1 MSALA
6 VIRPNDWELPL
17 FVHVLA
23 GFVLI
28 GALFMAATY
37 LFAARR
43 DGSVE
48 LTRAGFRSLLIVAL
62 PALLA
67 TRFAGQWIASQEDLE
82 DAEVT
87 WIEVGYA
94 STDAGLLFVI
104 VATVAAGL
112 AVRRAGRV
120 AEGGGGGAGVTV
132 AAWIVALL
140 ILLYGVVLWLMASK
154 PT

>member
-1 MSALA
+1 
-6 VIRPNDWELPL
+6 
-17 FVHVLA
+17 
-23 GFVLI
+23 
-28 GALFMAATY
+28 
-37 LFAARR
+37 
-43 DGSVE
+43 
-48 LTRAGFRSLLIVAL
+48 
-62 PALLA
+62 
-67 TRFAGQWIASQEDLE
+67 
-82 DAEVT
+82 
-87 WIEVGYA
+87 
-94 STDAGLLFVI
+94 VI